1 LKIVVD
7 KHGTEFYD
15 SVIAANKRE
24 NKMIRQVFAT
34 HRVIIIL
41 ANAYMEYIHCGDRS
55 ELIRTVDYRFVCL
68 Q

>member
-1 LKIVVD
+1 
-7 KHGTEFYD
+7 
-15 SVIAANKRE
+15 
-24 NKMIRQVFAT
+24 MIRQVFAT

-55 ELIRTVDYRFVCL
+55 ELVRTVDYRHVCL